1 MQKAEARSCMRLR
14 RKTLALSDRKK
25 WQAAAMKQLLSL
37 TELQRAACVYPFVS
51 CGTEIDTLEM
61 IQYLLAEGK
70 QRVGVPRVTG
80 EQMEF
85 IEIHSLADLHPS
97 TMNILEPLEG
107 NTMEAREGLML
118 MPGLAF
124 DRLGNR
130 VGYGAGYY
138 DRYLEQY
145 DTDRLYKVGY
155 AFDFQVI
162 DTIEAEEHDRK
173 VDCIVTERNI
183 YRVHH

>member
-1 MQKAEARSCMRLR
+1 MRFR
-14 RKTLALSDRKK
+14 RKELGLSDRQK

-37 TELQRAACVYPFVS
+37 PELQKAACIYPFVS
-51 CGTEIDTLEM
+51 TGTEIDTLEV
-61 IQYLLAEGK
+61 IRHLLAEGK
-70 QRVGVPRVTG
+70 RRIGVPRVTG

-85 IEIHSLADLHPS
+85 VEIHSLAALRPGA
-97 TMNILEPLEG
+97 MNILEPVEG
-107 NTMEAREGLML
+107 DIMEAGDGLML

-130 VGYGAGYY
+130 LGYGAGYY

-145 DTDRLYKVGY
+145 DTGNLYKVGY
-155 AFDFQVI
+155 VFDFQVI

-173 VDCIVTERNI
+173 VDCIVTERHI
-183 YRVHH
+183 YRMH